1 MRDAHISF
9 RRTLMLLAVLPVASL
24 AGCENAGSQLYVAYD
39 TKLGLDASLNT
50 AMNAGSVGLGYDR
63 RFVTWVPRSVEEEP
77 GQPATTAGETST
89 AKDVMAVLA
98 CTKLKVG
105 FLTLDW
111 YDESL
116 ATGRAARLF
125 AEALNENQAKVID
138 DYFAC
143 FKKDPETAATDGSG
157 Q

>member
-1 MRDAHISF
+1 MRDAHITC
-9 RRTLMLLAVLPVASL
+9 RGTLIVLAVLPIASL

-39 TKLGLDASLNT
+39 MKLGLDASLNT

-63 RFVTWVPRSVEEEP
+63 RFVTWVPRSVEEDP
-77 GQPATTAGETST
+77 GQPVVNSDKTPP

-125 AEALNENQAKVID
+125 AEALNKNQAKVID

-143 FKKDPETAATDGSG
+143 FKKDAETTATDGSG